1 MKHILLS
8 VFILL
13 ATNLFSQ
20 TVLLHQ
26 DIRKLDFQM
35 PSSGPNYKNFH
46 QLYLNYLFIIPMNED
61 NEVETNTGK
70 SGVFTIGWRYKR
82 KLSEWFAI
90 GTGLSYANSQYSI
103 KQYPGKQIPNNIE
116 HDKEKLKYNNINLE
130 LYIRFNFGKR
140 GNIIGKFI
148 DLGAYGSYAITIKH
162 FYEDNSNK
170 NNPPAYAG
178 KIKVNEKDL
187 NYVNRLNYGLIARMG
202 VNRWVISV
210 SYRLSDLLTDDY
222 KTMVGAFYF
231 PKLAIGLELGLHK

>member
-1 MKHILLS
+1 MKHILLPI
-8 VFILL
+8 FILF
-13 ATNLFSQ
+13 AANLFSQ

-26 DIRKLDFQM
+26 DIQKLDFQM

-46 QLYLNYLFIIPMNED
+46 QLYLNYLFTIPMNED
-61 NEVETNTGK
+61 NEVETNTGR
-70 SGVFTIGWRYKR
+70 SGEFTIGWRYKR
-82 KLSEWFAI
+82 KLSEWFAF

-103 KQYPGKQIPNNIE
+103 KQYAGKQIPNNIQ

-148 DLGAYGSYAITIKH
+148 DLGAYGGYAITIKH
-162 FYEDNSNK
+162 FYEDAANK
-170 NNPPAYAG
+170 NSPPAYAG

-187 NYVNRLNYGLIARMG
+187 NYVNHLNYGLIARMG
-202 VNRWVISV
+202 VNRWVIST
-210 SYRLSDLLTDDY
+210 SYRLSNLLTDDY
-222 KTMVGAFYF
+222 KAMVGEFYF